1 MLFTRKNRQDA
12 PATWCHRC
20 EAIAGSGLSAAENV
34 LQGLSGRRQVS
45 PCLELASV
53 LARSD
58 ALPDVVGQG
67 KAARG
72 EEAEKHS
79 GFAFRPAST
88 TSAASHLCS
97 T

>member
-1 MLFTRKNRQDA
+1 
-12 PATWCHRC
+12 
-20 EAIAGSGLSAAENV
+20 
-34 LQGLSGRRQVS
+34 
-45 PCLELASV
+45 LASV